1 MSAPST
7 KTLGL
12 HLAQL
17 TSTTTLA
24 LILGSTTWTSL
35 SVIPSI
41 IAAPLS
47 THNKLSVFDGLIN
60 RGNAVLRPVFILAGS
75 SLGYLTCQ
83 TSKITGT
90 FFSFGNENGT
100 GRNLYGVGLLAM
112 IASLA
117 LQSVVV
123 PKNNAIQ
130 AMVRW
135 GEGKDDTGEEGNTRI
150 GELNG
155 LNWIRVI
162 LSGIAFGV
170 SVVEMTS

>member
-1 MSAPST
+1 
-7 KTLGL
+7 
-12 HLAQL
+12 
-17 TSTTTLA
+17 
-24 LILGSTTWTSL
+24 
-35 SVIPSI
+35 
-41 IAAPLS
+41 
-47 THNKLSVFDGLIN
+47 
-60 RGNAVLRPVFILAGS
+60 
-75 SLGYLTCQ
+75 
-83 TSKITGT
+83 
-90 FFSFGNENGT
+90 
-100 GRNLYGVGLLAM
+100 M